1 MSTDKF
7 AELVARVGEL
17 PHGALASRQT
27 LTRYRVTWDDGSS
40 VVVMATD
47 EDAARRQAAFHSFAT
62 VRMVEA
68 LP

>member
-1 MSTDKF
+1 MKPWPTGF
-7 AELVARVGEL
+7 HTPA
-17 PHGALASRQT
+17 QT

-47 EDAARRQAAFHSFAT
+47 EDAACRQAAFHSFAT

-68 LP
+68 VG